1 MKITGIDALQKKLRK
16 NATLDDV
23 KHVVK
28 SNTVVIRFSVCLILI
43 MHILASVVTGNMKRS
58 ITSDFTDG
66 GLSGT
71 TGPHTDYAGY
81 VEYGTRFQAA
91 HPFVKPAFDI
101 QKKVFTNDL
110 ERLTK

>member
-1 MKITGIDALQKKLRK
+1 MKITGIDALQKKLRE

-28 SNTVVIRFSVCLILI
+28 SNTVS
-43 MHILASVVTGNMKRS
+43 MNKNMQNLAPVDTGNMKRS
-58 ITSDFTDG
+58 ITSELTDG
-66 GLSGT
+66 GLTGT
-71 TGPHTDYAGY
+71 TQPHTDYAGY

-91 HPFVKPAFDI
+91 QPFVKPTFDV
-101 QKKVFTNDL
+101 QKKVFKNDL

>member
-1 MKITGIDALQKKLRK
+1 MKITGIDALQNKLRK

-28 SNTVVIRFSVCLILI
+28 SNTANMNKNIQKIAPVD
-43 MHILASVVTGNMKRS
+43 TGDMKRS
-58 ITSDFTDG
+58 ITSEFTDG
-66 GLSGT
+66 GFTGT

-81 VEYGTRFQAA
+81 VEYGTRFQTAQ
-91 HPFVKPAFDI
+91 PFVKPAFDV

-110 ERLTK
+110 ERLLK

>member
-1 MKITGIDALQKKLRK
+1 MKITGIDALQNKLRK

-28 SNTVVIRFSVCLILI
+28 SNTAS
-43 MHILASVVTGNMKRS
+43 MNKNMQNLAPVDTGNMKRS
-58 ITSDFTDG
+58 IKMELTEG
-66 GLSGT
+66 GFSGQA
-71 TGPHTDYAGY
+71 GPHTDYSAY

-91 HPFVKPAFDI
+91 QPFVKPAFDV
-101 QKKVFTNDL
+101 QKKVFKNDL

>member
-28 SNTVVIRFSVCLILI
+28 SNTTN
-43 MHILASVVTGNMKRS
+43 MNKNMQKLAPVDTGNMKRS
-58 ITSDFTDG
+58 ITSEFTDG
-66 GLSGT
+66 GFTGT
-71 TGPHTDYAGY
+71 TEPHTDYAGY

-91 HPFVKPAFDI
+91 QPFVKPAFDV
-101 QKKVFTNDL
+101 QKKVFKNDL
-110 ERLTK
+110 ERLLK

>member
-28 SNTVVIRFSVCLILI
+28 SNTAS
-43 MHILASVVTGNMKRS
+43 MNKNMQNLAPVDTGNMKRS
-58 ITSDFTDG
+58 ISSEFTDA
-66 GLSGT
+66 GLTGT

-81 VEYGTRFQAA
+81 VEYGTRFKLHNHLSSQLLM
-91 HPFVKPAFDI
+91 FKRKYSKMI
-101 QKKVFTNDL
+101 
-110 ERLTK
+110 

>member
-1 MKITGIDALQKKLRK
+1 MKITGIDALQKKLRE

-28 SNTVVIRFSVCLILI
+28 SNTAN
-43 MHILASVVTGNMKRS
+43 MNKNMQNLAPVDTGNMKRS

-66 GLSGT
+66 GL
-71 TGPHTDYAGY
+71 TGRTQPHTDYAGY

-91 HPFVKPAFDI
+91 QPFVKPTFDV
-101 QKKVFTNDL
+101 QKKAFKNDL

>member
-16 NATLDDV
+16 NATLADV

-28 SNTVVIRFSVCLILI
+28 SNTSI
-43 MHILASVVTGNMKRS
+43 MNKNMQKLAPVDTGNMKRS

-81 VEYGTRFQAA
+81 VEHGTRFQAA
-91 HPFVKPAFDI
+91 QPFVKPAFDV
-101 QKKVFTNDL
+101 QKKVFKNDL